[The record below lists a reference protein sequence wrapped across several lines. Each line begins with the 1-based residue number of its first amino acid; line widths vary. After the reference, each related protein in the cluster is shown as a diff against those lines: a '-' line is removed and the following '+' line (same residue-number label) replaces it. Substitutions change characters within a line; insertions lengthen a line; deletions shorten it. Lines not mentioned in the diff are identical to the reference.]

1 LQKEGVT
8 QEMKRMEEK
17 IQGDKRKWEEEREHV
32 RAEQAERESQLER
45 ERRENE
51 RLAGSIAGLEERI
64 GLLEKK
70 LHQAQAEKQSLAAD
84 FAEQQG
90 ACRVAC
96 VCGVRCVSSHV
107 CGACVRAV

>member
-17 IQGDKRKWEEEREHV
+17 IQNDKRKWEEERERV
-32 RAEQAERESQLER
+32 KSEQADQESQLER

-51 RLAGSIAGLEERI
+51 RLLGSISGLEERI
-64 GLLEKK
+64 VLLEKK
-70 LHQAQAEKQSLAAD
+70 LHQAQAEKETMTTD

-90 ACRVAC
+90 GLMRPTSVQHNTLMC
-96 VCGVRCVSSHV
+96 
-107 CGACVRAV
+107 